1 VDDSAATILIEPGR
15 GVYDARR
22 AAALAGVPK
31 SILHY
36 WAREGIYAPSI
47 ARGPRLRLWSWAD
60 LLALRAIDWLRHKKR
75 QNEPAAKSVRK
86 IRQATSELSELGLQ
100 HEVFAEMVRVSA
112 TGDLYFP
119 VDETDMQATPAQQG
133 AWAELL
139 QFVRPYHAAPDLLQP
154 RPLLRIIPGKL
165 HGEPHLLDTRIPSA
179 AIYTLHER
187 GYTLQDLV
195 AMYPEASEPGLRSA
209 IDFEHSLRLPRAA

>member
-1 VDDSAATILIEPGR
+1 MDDSATTLIEPGR

-31 SILHY
+31 STLHY
-36 WAREGIYAPSI
+36 WAREGIYTPSI

-60 LLALRAIDWLRHKKR
+60 LLALRAIDWLRRKKGP
-75 QNEPAAKSVRK
+75 NEPATTSMRK
-86 IRQATSELSELGLQ
+86 IRQAITELSKLDLPQ
-100 HEVFAEMVRVSA
+100 EVFAEIVRVSV

-119 VDETDMQATPAQQG
+119 VDEISVQATPARQG
-133 AWAELL
+133 AWVGLL
-139 QFVRPYHAAPDLLQP
+139 QFIRPYHSAPDLLEP

-187 GYTLQDLV
+187 GYTLHDIL
-195 AMYPEASEPGLRSA
+195 AMYPEASMSAIRSA
-209 IDFEHSLRLPRAA
+209 IDFERSLRLPRAA